1 MKKMKIAVAT
11 VLMIYNVAEAGDWVI
26 CQTPTGGTTFCR
38 GNTPPPAQALS
49 TVPATQAVLPQTPA
63 PQMVTGTII
72 GGTDQQPDWCRNGK
86 PQTPTE
92 TVICSTQPL
101 WAWDTAYNTVW
112 RNTPKSARPNGMAV
126 LKDRDQYTNPGQIAA
141 WYQSALSQLNTGQV
155 TQAAG
160 SSGVGNNDSGS
171 VIKWCGKPNLNKAE
185 STLCELAKV
194 ATALATY
201 ETQLNDA
208 YKTSKKLNAS
218 LWEQEKQ
225 KQRTWLEQR
234 NMLLL
239 SVGQADPQVA
249 ATQLIQLYQKR
260 IAELQPQP

>member
-92 TVICSTQPL
+92 TVICSTQIL
-101 WAWDTAYNTVW
+101 WAWDKAYNTVW
-112 RNTPKSARPNGMAV
+112 RNTPKSARPDGMVA
-126 LKDRDQYTNPGQIAA
+126 LRDRNQYTQPGQIIA

-155 TQAAG
+155 AQAAE
-160 SSGVGNNDSGS
+160 SSGGGS
-171 VIKWCGKPNLNKAE
+171 AIKWCDKSNLNEAERNLCKLAE
-185 STLCELAKV
+185 SV
-194 ATALATY
+194 PALASY
-201 ETQLNDA
+201 EEQINNA
-208 YKTSKKLNAS
+208 YKAYKNKNAS
-218 LWEQEKQ
+218 RWAQEKQ